1 MDTYTKR
8 KKWRWSF
15 VDGRTLGSRGKWRQG
30 GVCGWKLSM
39 DRVEG
44 EVERDEVDLCIRDSL
59 AEVEESLVCV
69 DVGLETEV
77 DFSCGEEREGG
88 RWCRGG

>member
-1 MDTYTKR
+1 
-8 KKWRWSF
+8 
-15 VDGRTLGSRGKWRQG
+15 
-30 GVCGWKLSM
+30 M

-44 EVERDEVDLCIRDSL
+44 EVERDEVDLWIRDSL